1 MKHTSANSEALPT
14 TLKHYVHV
22 LKTEV
27 PPLPESARL
36 RLQSARAAA
45 LAKHASQLQATA
57 WMGPLASVLTLVHP
71 LRTLSWVSVGVF
83 VLLIAVLWAGRA
95 STEDAL
101 MLGDDFPIDAF
112 VDNGFEP
119 WQQTQSNN

>member
-1 MKHTSANSEALPT
+1 MKPSSTPTEELPAS
-14 TLKHYVHV
+14 LKYYVHV

-36 RLQSARAAA
+36 HLQSARKAA
-45 LAKHASQLQATA
+45 LARHASQIQATA
-57 WMGPLASVLTLVHP
+57 WMGPLAGALTLVHP
-71 LRTLSWVSVGVF
+71 LRTFSLISVF
-83 VLLIAVLWAGRA
+83 ASIILIAVLWAGRA
-95 STEDAL
+95 STEDAQ

-119 WQQTQSNN
+119 WQQTQSK